1 MIYFGEIHQ
10 TKKNWISHFEKLSV
24 ILRKLR
30 KFRLRKDIM
39 TKQEIKQREEKLLEI
54 TGAFCVQKLDDDYFQ
69 LCEKLIKKLGRKRDV
84 PFQRGKLEIWAAA
97 VIHAIGSI
105 NFLFDKSFEPYMT
118 ADQISEYFGTKNST
132 VSNKAREI
140 KDMFDIWYFSP
151 EFSTQRMIELNPFNQ
166 MVMVDGFIVP
176 IDTLPDDLQK
186 MVKDAR
192 TRGEDIEFHTK

>member
-1 MIYFGEIHQ
+1 
-10 TKKNWISHFEKLSV
+10 
-24 ILRKLR
+24 
-30 KFRLRKDIM
+30 M

-140 KDMFDIWYFSP
+140 KDMFDIWHFSP

-192 TRGEDIEFHTK
+192 TRGEDIEFYTK